1 MSELKGLLAAVVTP
15 FTAGGDSFD
24 EAKYR
29 AHIGRLISEGVHGI
43 VPGGSTGEFAMQTHD
58 ERRYLAEVS
67 IDAAKGTGVKVV
79 PNVGAMT
86 TAEAIKLAKHAESIG
101 ADGVMAVASY
111 YEPLDLKETKNFFK
125 AVADSISIPV
135 IVYNLP
141 VATGLN
147 LTPTDL
153 VDIARSAP
161 NARYVKD
168 TSGSYS
174 QAAELIRN
182 HGDEVGVFVGWDTF
196 YFATLA
202 EGALGSV
209 HDGPNIVATQMVQIY
224 NLIQEG
230 KVTDAKEV
238 WKEIYPLML
247 FLTQGGYVTGVK
259 GALDLLGRS
268 MGDPRHPIEALEG
281 ARKSELKEILAKIK
295 FAK

>member
-1 MSELKGLLAAVVTP
+1 M
-15 FTAGGDSFD
+15 
-24 EAKYR
+24 
-29 AHIGRLISEGVHGI
+29 
-43 VPGGSTGEFAMQTHD
+43 PGGSTGEFALQSHD
-58 ERRYLAEVS
+58 ERKRLHEVS
-67 IDAAKGTGVKVV
+67 VDAAAGRVSVV

-101 ADGVMAVASY
+101 ADGVMAVAPY
-111 YEPLDLKETKNFFK
+111 YEPLDLHETKTFFK
-125 AVADSISIPV
+125 DVASSISIPV
-135 IVYNLP
+135 IIYNLP
-141 VATGLN
+141 VATGVN
-147 LTPTDL
+147 LMPTDL
-153 VDIARSAP
+153 VDIARATP

-168 TSGSYS
+168 TSGVYS

-182 HGDEVGVFVGWDTF
+182 YGDEVGVFVGWDTL

-209 HDGPNIVATQMVQIY
+209 HGGANIVAPQMVQMY

-230 KVTDAKEV
+230 KVVEAKEV

-259 GALDLLGRS
+259 GALELLDRS
-268 MGDPRHPIEALEG
+268 MGDPRQPIEPLSG
-281 ARKSELKEILAKIK
+281 ARKDELKKILANIK

>member
-1 MSELKGLLAAVVTP
+1 MSELKGLLAAIVTP
-15 FTAGGDSFD
+15 FTAGGEAFD

-29 AHIGRLISEGVHGI
+29 AHAERLISEGVHGL
-43 VPGGSTGEFAMQTHD
+43 VPGGSTGEFAMQSHD
-58 ERRYLAEVS
+58 ERKHLAEVS
-67 IDAAKGTGVKVV
+67 VDVAKGRVKVV

-125 AVADSISIPV
+125 DVASSISIPV

-196 YFATLA
+196 YFATLV

-209 HDGPNIVATQMVQIY
+209 HGGPNIVATQMVQIY

-259 GALDLLGRS
+259 GALDLLNRS

-281 ARKSELKEILAKIK
+281 ARKAELKEILANIK

>member
-1 MSELKGLLAAVVTP
+1 MSDLKGLLAAIVTP
-15 FTAGGDSFD
+15 FTAGGESFD

-29 AHIGRLISEGVHGI
+29 AHAERLISEGVHGI
-43 VPGGSTGEFAMQTHD
+43 VPGGSTGEFALQSHD
-58 ERRYLAEVS
+58 ERKRLHEVS
-67 IDAAKGTGVKVV
+67 VDAAKSRVSVV

-101 ADGVMAVASY
+101 ADGVMAVAPY
-111 YEPLDLKETKNFFK
+111 YEPLDLHETKNFFK
-125 AVADSISIPV
+125 DVASSISIPV
-135 IVYNLP
+135 IIYNLP
-141 VATGLN
+141 VATGVN
-147 LTPTDL
+147 LQPTDL
-153 VDIARSAP
+153 VDIARTSQ

-168 TSGSYS
+168 TSGVYS

-182 HGDEVGVFVGWDTF
+182 YGDEIGVFVGWDTF

-209 HDGPNIVATQMVQIY
+209 HGGPNIVATQMVQMY

-230 KVTDAKEV
+230 KVVEAKEV

-259 GALDLLGRS
+259 GALDLLDRS
-268 MGDPRHPIEALEG
+268 MGDPRQPIEPLSG
-281 ARKSELKEILAKIK
+281 ARKEELKQILAKIK

>member
-1 MSELKGLLAAVVTP
+1 MSELKGLLAAIVTP
-15 FTAGGDSFD
+15 FTAGGEAFD

-29 AHIGRLISEGVHGI
+29 AHAERLISEGVHGL
-43 VPGGSTGEFAMQTHD
+43 VPGGSTGEFAMQSHD
-58 ERRYLAEVS
+58 ERKRLHEVS
-67 IDAAKGTGVKVV
+67 VDAAAGRVKVV

-86 TAEAIKLAKHAESIG
+86 TAESIKLAKHAESIG

-111 YEPLDLKETKNFFK
+111 YEPLDFHETKNYFK
-125 AVADSISIPV
+125 EVASSISIPL

-168 TSGSYS
+168 TSGNYG

-182 HGDEVGVFVGWDTF
+182 HGDQIGVFVGWDTF

-209 HDGPNIVATQMVQIY
+209 HGGPNIVASHMVKIY
-224 NLIQEG
+224 DLIQEG
-230 KVTDAKEV
+230 KVVEAKEA

-259 GALDLLGRS
+259 GALNILGRS
-268 MGDPRHPIEALEG
+268 MGDPRHPIASLDG
-281 ARKSELKEILAKIK
+281 DRKAELTQILAKMP